1 VRATSPL
8 LLAILATVLAKAIPA
23 QQGLRLVDLIE
34 SPMLY
39 VSLEGDDGA
48 RRAGAPGADT
58 SSPVQRLLAD
68 PAFDALFAPGTG
80 SAAPGA
86 AGKALTLVRGVLAR
100 SSGDLEIALTGVV
113 PAAGQ
118 PLLVL
123 RARLLG
129 DEAERLKGLFE
140 ATSPGQKLVEPHRV
154 LGGRQTYTLLGSDGR
169 GSRTTAGPGELV
181 ELALVGTDLMVANDT
196 TAMQELLQP
205 AQRTTTS
212 RRVLAAD
219 PRFQSLKK
227 RLDVPPGSL
236 LVYGDWQR
244 LGQRLQTSS
253 EGMPAF
259 LLEWSGL
266 GSARGVMASLSG
278 VDANFT
284 GTMLLDFDRPP
295 ADRPADRGKP
305 DAGKAD
311 IGKPDLGRRPGTGP
325 GRDGRPPR
333 RDDRDGIDGWFA
345 AAQSVPARSLLD
357 ELPGGGLGGLV
368 LAVDLADIAMRSR
381 RGEHM
386 LHHLREAFREY
397 GLDFER
403 NVLGKLGERGTVQ
416 LLFRRGEGAAA
427 TELVSVYSARAKSR
441 KAAAELFADLRRAAE
456 QHGLGKI
463 VGGATAAGRGP
474 EVLEL
479 AEWRRGAPTGGPPTY
494 VAVHEDSV
502 LLAFDAQ
509 TIAEVVEEYKSTAK
523 ARSKRDAVV
532 GGAIST
538 IGGDTVSGL
547 FDLDLTPVFEHVAAH
562 VGNALG
568 APATKFDLSRI
579 PHRHIGFLDLQP
591 REGGV
596 VLRICVLSSR

>member
-1 VRATSPL
+1 L
-8 LLAILATVLAKAIPA
+8 LLAILAAGLFRWLPA
-23 QQGLRLVDLIE
+23 QQAPRLVDLIE

-39 VSLEGDDGA
+39 VSLEGDAGGK
-48 RRAGAPGADT
+48 RAADAPG
-58 SSPVQRLLAD
+58 SVQRLLAD
-68 PAFDALFAPGTG
+68 PAFDALFAPGRDPKAEQQG
-80 SAAPGA
+80 P
-86 AGKALTLVRGVLAR
+86 AGKALALVRGVLAR
-100 SSGDLEIALTGVV
+100 SSGDLEIALTGVL
-113 PAAGQ
+113 PGAGQ

-129 DEAERLKGLFE
+129 DDAERLKGLLE
-140 ATSPGQKLVEPHRV
+140 STSPDTKLVEPNRV
-154 LGGRQTYTLLGSDGR
+154 LGGKQTYSMLGSDGR
-169 GSRTTAGPGELV
+169 GVRTTAGPGELV

-219 PRFQSLKK
+219 PSFQSLKK
-227 RLDVPPGSL
+227 RLDVPAGSL

-266 GSARGVMASLSG
+266 GAARGVMASLSG
-278 VDANFT
+278 ADANFT
-284 GTMLLDFDRPP
+284 GTMLLDFDRSP
-295 ADRPADRGKP
+295 AEHPRPERPAR
-305 DAGKAD
+305 
-311 IGKPDLGRRPGTGP
+311 GP
-325 GRDGRPPR
+325 GR

-345 AAQSVPARSLLD
+345 ATQSVPARSLLD
-357 ELPGGGLGGLV
+357 ELPGGGLGGMV

-386 LHHLREAFREY
+386 QRHLRDAFRDY

-416 LLFRRGEGAAA
+416 LLFRRGEGAAT
-427 TELVSVYSARAKSR
+427 TEIVSVYSARAKSR

-463 VGGATAAGRGP
+463 VSGGRSP

-479 AEWRRGAPTGGPPTY
+479 AEWRGGAPTGGRPTY

-509 TIAEVVEEYKSTAK
+509 TIPDVVEEYKRTAK

-532 GGAIST
+532 SGAIST

-547 FDLDLTPVFEHVAAH
+547 FDLDLTPLFEHVAEY
-562 VGNALG
+562 VGSALG
-568 APATKFDLSRI
+568 APGGKLDLSRI